1 MKSLAKWLAVFYIWE
16 PVLLKNWYTRGGV
29 FWLAHMGCTG
39 AVGVAL
45 VFLAWTAARRSGI
58 ERSQRNEVATFLLG
72 VFFAWCVVASTTS
85 SRPLVDVG
93 YSVTFAAMAAAAF
106 YGMPRL
112 LSDWDFDKTLNM
124 LVLPLKVGIAGSLV
138 FPNIDIYSGRF
149 CGVFVSPGAASGAL
163 TLACVLLAAQLGTK
177 RGGWKVECALWL
189 CAALGL
195 VLLCRV
201 RGTSLAMLV
210 ALAILFRGLAA
221 KRPAA
226 FLAGILA
233 LCCVGAF
240 LATNLTRKDFDRG
253 LRYMRLRGDLGTVG
267 RTRWNNWRSAVKEVN
282 EAPIMGKGF
291 SSRWVGES
299 GNLRGGKRGIRYD
312 FTSDPHNVW
321 LTLAKSVG
329 VPGAVLFACFL
340 FGWTRLAWACHRQAL
355 IRGARIAVP
364 SLWTALMAWAVVAGL
379 FENVLLSFGAV
390 GDRFA
395 WVALGLL
402 TCPHPAAA
410 RPKRPRSRRRKA
422 DASRDELGVAP

>member
-1 MKSLAKWLAVFYIWE
+1 MICLFDPEGYVEARIILSPVAFFIATQLDGQNDVKDIQLAFARRAGGTILPSDGIRQLVAQLDEQGFLVSERFAAIQAEVRNTFAQSPARPAYAAGKSYPDE
-16 PVLLKNWYTRGGV
+16 PGELRAYLDEFFDADDGPAARPDAPGNGPPPRGLIAPHIDFGRGGRAY
-29 FWLAHMGCTG
+29 AHAYGRLYATG
-39 AVGVAL
+39 KPRKAVIFGVAHK
-45 VFLAWTAARRSGI
+45 G
-58 ERSQRNEVATFLLG
+58 G
-72 VFFAWCVVASTTS
+72 ST
-85 SRPLVDVG
+85 P
-93 YSVTFAAMAAAAF
+93 F
-106 YGMPRL
+106 
-112 LSDWDFDKTLNM
+112 
-124 LVLPLKVGIAGSLV
+124 I
-138 FPNIDIYSGRF
+138 
-149 CGVFVSPGAASGAL
+149 
-163 TLACVLLAAQLGTK
+163 
-177 RGGWKVECALWL
+177 
-189 CAALGL
+189 
-195 VLLCRV
+195 
-201 RGTSLAMLV
+201 
-210 ALAILFRGLAA
+210 
-221 KRPAA
+221 
-226 FLAGILA
+226 
-233 LCCVGAF
+233 
-240 LATNLTRKDFDRG
+240 LTRKDFDRG